1 MKMPEAGAVSGL
13 RLFTLYES
21 RSFHLVAGMR
31 RPSLL
36 PLSFAAAL
44 VAAASLPLAAQVR
57 PAFPSSRADTT
68 KRGRAAL
75 STIDGVVSDTNLV
88 PLRGAFVTILG
99 TRIRVGTGPNGR
111 FRIVDVPS
119 GHYMVIVRRAGFHPT
134 SGAIEVLPQDTLRL
148 AYTLEQSAA
157 SLDAVVVTEKAA
169 VSARMRDFEQ
179 RRKLGFG
186 EFLDAAEIDKRNSV
200 FPTELFRKF
209 MSINVSPSRS
219 TSLTEYYAL
228 NSREGAN
235 PQLGACPMQIFVD
248 DVPMPTPFNLDLLPS
263 PRDLA
268 GIEVYSGS
276 GTIPGRY
283 NGMNRGCGVVLVWT
297 KDGV

>member
-1 MKMPEAGAVSGL
+1 MKKPEAGAVSGL

-21 RSFHLVAGMR
+21 RSSRLFAPMR
-31 RPSLL
+31 RPILH
-36 PLSFAAAL
+36 PLSIAGL
-44 VAAASLPLAAQVR
+44 LIAAASLPLAAQVR

-68 KRGRAAL
+68 KRGRAL

-99 TRIRVGTGPNGR
+99 TKIRVGTGPNGR
-111 FRIVDVPS
+111 FRIVDIPA

-148 AYTLEQSAA
+148 AYTLEQSLA

-169 VSARMRDFEQ
+169 VSTRMREFEQ

-186 EFLDAAEIDKRNSV
+186 EFMNAEEIDKRNSV

-297 KDGV
+297 KEG